1 MAIARVADNGQRTV
15 RLGLGELSLLYLGTD
30 LVHIPRIRAAL
41 DRFGPRF
48 LQRVYT
54 PAEQRVCWRSV
65 VMESWPGPGLG
76 WGDRLPGDVVNRLA
90 GRWAAK
96 EAIVKALGTG
106 WEGVGYRDV
115 AIDRLPTGEPL
126 VQLTGR
132 AIAALDRRLPPAHR
146 PIWQVSFSHDRD
158 YAIASAVLLCWPANP
173 G

>member
-1 MAIARVADNGQRTV
+1 M
-15 RLGLGELSLLYLGTD
+15 
-30 LVHIPRIRAAL
+30 HIPRIRDAL

-48 LQRVYT
+48 LERVYT
-54 PAEQRVCWRSV
+54 PAEQRACWRSV
-65 VMESWPGPGLG
+65 VVEDCHTTLERG
-76 WGDRLPGDVVNRLA
+76 WGDLLPVDVVNRLA

-106 WEGVGYRDV
+106 WAGVGYRDV
-115 AIDRLPTGEPL
+115 AIERLPTGEPL

-132 AIAALDRRLPPAHR
+132 ALAALDQRLPPAHR

-158 YAIASAVLLCWPANP
+158 YAIASAVLLCWPIQT